1 MIFGGWRGILSAE
14 EKCNEEGLEGL
25 RVAAI
30 LSLGLQE
37 KVDRSVGRANFG
49 DGNSIFVWG

>member
-1 MIFGGWRGILSAE
+1 LFHFV
-14 EKCNEEGLEGL
+14 KGL

-37 KVDRSVGRANFG
+37 KVDLSVGRADLG
-49 DGNSIFVWG
+49 DGNSTLVWE